1 MSLLTQYYG
10 AEIQDVQVEIQ
21 LTLRRSDARG
31 GGQTVNVFVFN
42 QKILAQTFT
51 QKSTQ
56 AANKPIPLALSGVT
70 LGYTPILLQ
79 RGRGGP
85 SVPDPYV
92 LIRGFYPGYTFS
104 DATIYNPNGLTKV
117 QSIGSISTSPA
128 GNLIEVAT
136 TYNII
141 VSAPYGFMSGTEN

>member
-1 MSLLTQYYG
+1 MQITQEYYG
-10 AEIQDVQVEIQ
+10 AEIQDVQVAIQ
-21 LTLRRSDARG
+21 VTFYAKN
-31 GGQTVNVFVFN
+31 GQTQNIIPYVFN

-70 LGYTPILLQ
+70 LSYTPILIQL
-79 RGRGGP
+79 GRGGP
-85 SVPDPYV
+85 SVVDPYS
-92 LIRGFYPGYTFS
+92 LIRRFYPGYTFS
-104 DATIYNPNGLTKV
+104 DATYDPAGLTTV

-128 GNLIEVAT
+128 GDLIEVAT

-141 VSAPYGFMSGTEN
+141 VSAPYGFMTGTEK

>member
-1 MSLLTQYYG
+1 MSAKTEYYG

-21 LTLRRSDARG
+21 LTLIQG
-31 GGQTVNVFVFN
+31 TGGQTVTTFVFN

-51 QKSTQ
+51 RKGTQ
-56 AANKPIPLALSGVT
+56 AANKPVPLSLSDVA

-85 SVPDPYV
+85 LVVDPYV

-104 DATIYNPNGLTKV
+104 DAATYNPNGLTKV

-128 GNLIEVAT
+128 GDLIEVAT

-141 VSAPYGFMSGTEN
+141 VSAPIGFMTGTEN

>member
-1 MSLLTQYYG
+1 MQITQEYYG

-21 LTLRRSDARG
+21 VTFYSKTNVLTN
-31 GGQTVNVFVFN
+31 QITFVFN
-42 QKILAQTFT
+42 QKILAQTFMRRG
-51 QKSTQ
+51 TQ
-56 AANKPIPLALSGVT
+56 AANKPVPLSLSGVT

-79 RGRGGP
+79 VGRGGP
-85 SVPDPYV
+85 SVIDPYA
-92 LIRGFYPGYTFS
+92 LIRGFYPLYNFTN
-104 DATIYNPNGLTKV
+104 TNYNPNGLTIV

-141 VSAPYGFMSGTEN
+141 VSAPIALMTGTEN

>member
-1 MSLLTQYYG
+1 MSAKTEYYG

-21 LTLRRSDARG
+21 LTLIQG
-31 GGQTVNVFVFN
+31 TGGQTVTTFVFN

-51 QKSTQ
+51 RKGTQ
-56 AANKPIPLALSGVT
+56 AANKPVPLSLSDVT
-70 LGYTPILLQ
+70 LDYTPILLQ

-85 SVPDPYV
+85 SIPDPYV

-104 DATIYNPNGLTKV
+104 DATIYNPKGLTKV

-128 GNLIEVAT
+128 GDLIEVAT

-141 VSAPYGFMSGTEN
+141 VSAPYGFITGTEK

>member
-21 LTLRRSDARG
+21 LTLNFKTGALIGVRS
-31 GGQTVNVFVFN
+31 FVFN

-56 AANKPIPLALSGVT
+56 AANKPIPLALSSVT
-70 LGYTPILLQ
+70 LGYTPILLE

-85 SVPDPYV
+85 SVVDPYS
-92 LIRGFYPGYTFS
+92 LIRSFYPNYTFT
-104 DATIYNPNGLTKV
+104 DLPTYDPDGLTTV

-141 VSAPYGFMSGTEN
+141 VSAPIAFMTGTEK

>member
-1 MSLLTQYYG
+1 MQITQEYYG

-21 LTLRRSDARG
+21 VRLIPVAAPPIFNT
-31 GGQTVNVFVFN
+31 FVFN

-70 LGYTPILLQ
+70 LDYTPILLQ

-85 SVPDPYV
+85 SIVDPYS
-92 LIRGFYPGYTFS
+92 LIRRFYTGYTFS
-104 DATIYNPNGLTKV
+104 DATYDPAGLTTV

-141 VSAPYGFMSGTEN
+141 VSALIGFMTGTEK

>member
-21 LTLRRSDARG
+21 LILNSAAG
-31 GGQTVNVFVFN
+31 ETVTPFVFN

-56 AANKPIPLALSGVT
+56 EANKPIPLALSGVT

-85 SVPDPYV
+85 SVVDPYS
-92 LIRGFYPGYTFS
+92 LIQQLYAGYTF
-104 DATIYNPNGLTKV
+104 AKNKPYNPAGLTIV

-141 VSAPYGFMSGTEN
+141 VTAQPGFMSGTEK

>member
-1 MSLLTQYYG
+1 MQITQEYYG

-21 LTLRRSDARG
+21 VILNSKEGKILSVDT
-31 GGQTVNVFVFN
+31 FVFN
-42 QKILAQTFT
+42 QKILAQTYT

-56 AANKPIPLALSGVT
+56 PAGNPIPLALSGIT

-85 SVPDPYV
+85 SVVDPYA
-92 LIRGFYPGYTFS
+92 LIRSFYPVYTFDS
-104 DATIYNPNGLTKV
+104 DQTYNPADLTIV
-117 QSIGSISTSPA
+117 QSIESISTSPA

-141 VSAPYGFMSGTEN
+141 VSAPYGFMTGTQK

>member
-1 MSLLTQYYG
+1 MQISQQYYG

-21 LTLRRSDARG
+21 LILNQKT
-31 GGQTVNVFVFN
+31 GGQTVTMFVFN

-51 QKSTQ
+51 RKGTQ

-70 LGYTPILLQ
+70 LDYTPILLQ

-85 SVPDPYV
+85 IIGDPYS
-92 LIRGFYPGYTFS
+92 LIQRFYPGYTFT
-104 DATIYNPNGLTKV
+104 DLPTYDPTGLITV

-128 GNLIEVAT
+128 GNLIEVST

-141 VSAPYGFMSGTEN
+141 VSAPYGFMSGAEN

>member
-1 MSLLTQYYG
+1 MSAKTEYYG

-21 LTLRRSDARG
+21 LTLIQG
-31 GGQTVNVFVFN
+31 TGGQTVTTFVFN

-51 QKSTQ
+51 RKGTQ
-56 AANKPIPLALSGVT
+56 AANKPVPLSLSDVT
-70 LGYTPILLQ
+70 LDYTPILLQ

-85 SVPDPYV
+85 SIPDPYA
-92 LIRGFYPGYTFS
+92 LIRGFYPGYTFA
-104 DATIYNPNGLTKV
+104 DDTIYNPNGLTKV

-128 GNLIEVAT
+128 GDLIEVAT

-141 VSAPYGFMSGTEN
+141 VSAPYVFMTGTEN

>member
-21 LTLRRSDARG
+21 VTFNSATGVL
-31 GGQTVNVFVFN
+31 QNVITFVFN
-42 QKILAQTFT
+42 QKILAHTFT

-104 DATIYNPNGLTKV
+104 DATIYNPKGLTKV

-141 VSAPYGFMSGTEN
+141 VSAPTAFMSGTEN

>member
-1 MSLLTQYYG
+1 MSALTEYYG
-10 AEIQDVQVEIQ
+10 AEIQDVQVEIE
-21 LTLRRSDARG
+21 LTLIQG
-31 GGQTVNVFVFN
+31 TGGQTVTMFVFN

-51 QKSTQ
+51 RKGTQ
-56 AANKPIPLALSGVT
+56 EANKPVPLTLSGLT
-70 LGYTPILLQ
+70 LDYTPILLQ

-85 SVPDPYV
+85 TIGDPYS

-104 DATIYNPNGLTKV
+104 DAAVYNSSGLTKV

-141 VSAPYGFMSGTEN
+141 VSAPIAFMTGTEN

>member
-1 MSLLTQYYG
+1 MSAKTEYYG

-21 LTLRRSDARG
+21 LTLIQG
-31 GGQTVNVFVFN
+31 TGGQTVTTFVFN

-51 QKSTQ
+51 RKGTQ
-56 AANKPIPLALSGVT
+56 AANKPVPLSLSDVT
-70 LGYTPILLQ
+70 LDYTPILLQ

-85 SVPDPYV
+85 LIPDPYV
-92 LIRGFYPGYTFS
+92 LIRGFYPGYMFS
-104 DATIYNPNGLTKV
+104 DATTYNPNGLTKV

-128 GNLIEVAT
+128 GDLIEVAT

-141 VSAPYGFMSGTEN
+141 VSAPIAFMTGTEN

>member
-1 MSLLTQYYG
+1 MSLTQYYG

-21 LTLRRSDARG
+21 VTLIQDT
-31 GGQTVNVFVFN
+31 GGQTVTTFVFN

-70 LGYTPILLQ
+70 LDYTPILLQ

-85 SVPDPYV
+85 SIVDPYS

-104 DATIYNPNGLTKV
+104 AGTVYNSSGLTKV

-141 VSAPYGFMSGTEN
+141 VSALIGFMTGTEK

>member
-21 LTLRRSDARG
+21 VTFNSATGVL
-31 GGQTVNVFVFN
+31 QNVITFVFN

-56 AANKPIPLALSGVT
+56 AANKPVPLALSGVK

-141 VSAPYGFMSGTEN
+141 VSAPTAFMSGTEN

>member
-21 LTLRRSDARG
+21 VRLIPVAAPPIFNT
-31 GGQTVNVFVFN
+31 FVFN

-56 AANKPIPLALSGVT
+56 AANNPIPLAVSGVT

-85 SVPDPYV
+85 SVVDPY
-92 LIRGFYPGYTFS
+92 LLLQGFYPLYTFA
-104 DATIYNPNGLTKV
+104 DLPTYDPTDLIIV

-141 VSAPYGFMSGTEN
+141 VSASTAFITGT

>member
-21 LTLRRSDARG
+21 LTLNQKT

-56 AANKPIPLALSGVT
+56 AANKPIPLALSVVT

-85 SVPDPYV
+85 TIVDPYS
-92 LIRGFYPGYTFS
+92 LIQRFYPGYKFTGLPTY
-104 DATIYNPNGLTKV
+104 DPNGLTKV

-141 VSAPYGFMSGTEN
+141 VSAPYGFMTGTEN

>member
-1 MSLLTQYYG
+1 MSVLTQYYG

-21 LTLRRSDARG
+21 VRLIPVGAPPIFNT
-31 GGQTVNVFVFN
+31 FVFN

-56 AANKPIPLALSGVT
+56 EANKPIPLTLSGVT

-85 SVPDPYV
+85 SVVDPY
-92 LIRGFYPGYTFS
+92 LLLRGFYPLYTFA
-104 DATIYNPNGLTKV
+104 DLPTYDPTNLIIV

-141 VSAPYGFMSGTEN
+141 VSASTAFITGT